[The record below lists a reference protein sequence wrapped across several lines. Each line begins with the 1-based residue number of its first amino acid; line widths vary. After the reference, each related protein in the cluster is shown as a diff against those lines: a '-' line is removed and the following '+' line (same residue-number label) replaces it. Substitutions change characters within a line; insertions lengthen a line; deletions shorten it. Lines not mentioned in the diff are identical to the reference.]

1 MKMNNRTIKTTVDNI
16 VKGME
21 IARETA
27 IVVAINEYRNGEQ
40 EKAEATVKRY
50 NKQFQEAFSV
60 ASTLCILS
68 CESYTENMMN
78 FLDKVQSD
86 LNYMHISFADDIM
99 YEVDKE
105 NWE

>member
-27 IVVAINEYRNGEQ
+27 IKVAQKEYREGEQ
-40 EKAEATVKRY
+40 RKAEDTVKRY

-68 CESYTENMMN
+68 SEKYTENMME
-78 FLDKVQSD
+78 FLDETQSD
-86 LNYMHISFADDIM
+86 LNRMYISFVDDIM
-99 YEVDKE
+99 YEVDNE
-105 NWE
+105 DRE